1 MFWATSLRAALRKSR
16 RNHIVRITFSRA
28 FLHSLGSKPAVT
40 ECIFYRYFSWS
51 HFRELLLCAA
61 GAPRRPLILG
71 CTSGGDS
78 FPRHQ
83 HDSAGATDAI
93 RDKFGPARIAYFC
106 VIYATS
112 DYHRVSC
119 HGPIVLTKI
128 VGK

>member
-1 MFWATSLRAALRKSR
+1 MNAYVLGDKPPRSPPQIAQESYRE
-16 RNHIVRITFSRA
+16 NHFQQSVFTQPRIKAGGYRM
-28 FLHSLGSKPAVT
+28 H
-40 ECIFYRYFSWS
+40 FYRYFSWS

-106 VIYATS
+106 LIYATS
-112 DYHRVSC
+112 DYYRVSC
-119 HGPIVLTKI
+119 HTIFPLS
-128 VGK
+128 